1 MVEVAWHSHKTCR
14 VWLSSLVSAPHA
26 LHLLGGLG
34 GSGGSRRELLL
45 LCAGE
50 KNSGPELCVS
60 QEEVEVEP
68 VELSSHDV

>member
-1 MVEVAWHSHKTCR
+1 MVEVAWHSQRMWC

-50 KNSGPELCVS
+50 KDSGPELGVS
-60 QEEVEVEP
+60 QEEVEVEQ
-68 VELSSHDV
+68 VELSSHDA